1 MVSKSGGILQ
11 TLFYILYH
19 SISLINDKDKYVS
32 FQQHVPVKAN
42 KLLNFQ
48 YQRQLKNM
56 HILKCK
62 SHIEVQEQKS
72 LFLFA
77 CFIKHKKTVEV
88 VTLPTAYS

>member
-1 MVSKSGGILQ
+1 
-11 TLFYILYH
+11 
-19 SISLINDKDKYVS
+19 
-32 FQQHVPVKAN
+32 
-42 KLLNFQ
+42 
-48 YQRQLKNM
+48 M

>member
-19 SISLINDKDKYVS
+19 SISLTNDKDKYIS

-62 SHIEVQEQKS
+62 SHIEVQEQKM
-72 LFLFA
+72 FVFV
-77 CFIKHKKTVEV
+77 CMFHKTQENC
-88 VTLPTAYS
+88 